1 MADIQ
6 RIQRDLEHFRVAL
19 LVMNNEIVRLGPNNP
34 TVQPIIDALNF
45 FTEWYVEI
53 NNDYHLLLRR
63 ANGQLLIHLG
73 DFF

>member
-34 TVQPIIDALNF
+34 TV
-45 FTEWYVEI
+45 
-53 NNDYHLLLRR
+53 
-63 ANGQLLIHLG
+63 
-73 DFF
+73 

>member
-19 LVMNNEIVRLGPNNP
+19 LVMNNEIIRLGPNNP

-63 ANGQLLIHLG
+63 ANGQL
-73 DFF
+73 